1 MFHHFCQLLSYNLG
15 YTGATEAAAVFK
27 AIQDTSILMVPAPR
41 TCQQG
46 KVFKSDVRFSS
57 KTKKDWGV

>member
-15 YTGATEAAAVFK
+15 WTCATQAAAVFW
-27 AIQDTSILMVPAPR
+27 ASQDIHLIIVPVPR

-46 KVFKSDVRFSS
+46 KVFNSDVRFLS
-57 KTKKDWGV
+57 KTK